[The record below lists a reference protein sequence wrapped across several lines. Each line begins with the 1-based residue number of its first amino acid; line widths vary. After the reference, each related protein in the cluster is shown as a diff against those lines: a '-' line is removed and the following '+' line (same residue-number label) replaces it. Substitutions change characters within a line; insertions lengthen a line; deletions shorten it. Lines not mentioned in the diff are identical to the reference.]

1 MTDRRRVPRDVRR
14 RPCGVWSAPGRV
26 NLIGEHTDYNDG
38 FVLPFAIAAQDRGG
52 RRARVTTV
60 CSGCVPSSSRQA
72 TWPCT
77 SRTSTPG
84 RPEGWAAYVAGV
96 VWAVQQGGPRRPGP
110 GPARR
115 RTRAARQRALVVAR
129 TGVRGSPRTER
140 PARTRARRQRAR
152 RAGSHTAEND
162 FVGAPTGMMD
172 QLASL
177 RCIRGH
183 ALFLDIR
190 SLEAEHVPLDPEAAD
205 LRAARRRHQG
215 APRQCGRGVRRS
227 TCHVRARR
235 TDPWRT
241 RAARRRTDLDDALAR
256 LENDE
261 QRRRVRH
268 IVTENARVVATADAL
283 RATGAGRNVGT
294 LMTASHVSLRDDY
307 EVSCVELDVA
317 VESLLGSGALGA
329 RMTGGGFGGSA
340 VALLPAS
347 AVEDATT
354 RVVGAF
360 RGRGWGDPNAFRVSP
375 SDGGHRDS

>member
-1 MTDRRRVPRDVRR
+1 M
-14 RPCGVWSAPGRV
+14 
-26 NLIGEHTDYNDG
+26 
-38 FVLPFAIAAQDRGG
+38 
-52 RRARVTTV
+52 
-60 CSGCVPSSSRQA
+60 
-72 TWPCT
+72 WPCP
-77 SRTSTPG
+77 SRTS
-84 RPEGWAAYVAGV
+84 RL
-96 VWAVQQGGPRRPGP
+96 AVQ
-110 GPARR
+110 
-115 RTRAARQRALVVAR
+115 
-129 TGVRGSPRTER
+129 
-140 PARTRARRQRAR
+140 
-152 RAGSHTAEND
+152 RAGPPTSPASSGPSSKAGTTCLGWTCWWTDACLSAADSRPHTRLECAVALALNDLLELGLDANGLAQLAHTAEND

-177 RCIRGH
+177 RCIKGH

-190 SLEAEHVPLDPEAAD
+190 SLEAEHVPLDPEGSDLALLVVDTRVHHGNAD
-205 LRAARRRHQG
+205 GAYGDRRATCERAAQIL
-215 APRQCGRGVRRS
+215 GVPALRD
-227 TCHVRARR
+227 V
-235 TDPWRT
+235 
-241 RAARRRTDLDDALAR
+241 TDLDDALAR

-268 IVTENARVVATADAL
+268 IVTENARVLATADAL
-283 RATGAGRNVGT
+283 RAKEWDHVGE

-317 VESLLGSGALGA
+317 VEALLGSGALGA

-354 RVVGAF
+354 SVVHAF